1 MNISCHSPPVN
12 NKSLPFPIGRV
23 ELIIMMASLMS
34 LNALAIDIML
44 PALGLISDDF
54 GLTGE
59 NDRQWIITSYIYG
72 MAIGSILYGS
82 LADRYGR
89 KPVLLVTT
97 AIYVG
102 FGILCAFSESY
113 DLLLTAR
120 FIQGLAASA
129 MGVLANSIIRD
140 RYEGDA
146 MARTM
151 STIMMVFMAVP
162 VLAPMLGQLVLVFAP
177 WQMIFIVLSAIGALA
192 LLWLLIRLPET
203 LHPED
208 KTLINL
214 SSVTSAWASV
224 MLHRNAL
231 GHVLASGLMMAPL
244 FAFIA
249 SAQQIFFTTFDAAD
263 LFVFIFAANAIAM
276 ALGNFIN
283 SRIVMRFGA
292 RRVSQAALLF
302 FIFIAIIHLAITL
315 AGWLTMT
322 LFVILLATS
331 MGMVGFTGANFSS
344 IAMQPF
350 GKTAGVAS
358 SFQNFTRTLLSAA
371 IGGAI
376 GLQFDGTTLPL
387 VIGFF
392 FCGIAAFLF
401 ILWAENGVL
410 FRRVQTGAKKEPLRT
425 TEQTL

>member
-1 MNISCHSPPVN
+1 MS
-12 NKSLPFPIGRV
+12 NKSLPFPIGRL
-23 ELIIMMASLMS
+23 ELIFMMASLMS

-59 NDRQWIITSYIYG
+59 NDRQWIVTSYIYG

-89 KPVLLVTT
+89 KPVLLVTI

-102 FGILCAFSESY
+102 FGVLCAFSENY
-113 DLLLTAR
+113 DLLLGAR
-120 FIQGLAASA
+120 FVQGLAASA

-151 STIMMVFMAVP
+151 STIMMVFMVVP
-162 VLAPMLGQLVLVFAP
+162 VMAPMLGQLVLVFAP
-177 WQMIFIVLSAIGALA
+177 WQVIFIVLSAFGALA
-192 LLWLLIRLPET
+192 LIWVLIRLPET
-203 LHPED
+203 LNPED
-208 KTLINL
+208 KTPINM
-214 SSVTSAWASV
+214 SSVTSAWIGV
-224 MLHRNAL
+224 TLHRNAV

-249 SAQQIFFTTFDAAD
+249 SAQQIFSDTFDAAD
-263 LFVFIFAANAIAM
+263 IFVFIFAVNAM
-276 ALGNFIN
+276 AMAFGNFIN

-302 FIFIAIIHLAITL
+302 FIFIAIIHLGISL
-315 AGWLTMT
+315 AGWLS
-322 LFVILLATS
+322 LPVFVILLAAS
-331 MGMVGFTGANFSS
+331 MSMVGFTGANFSS

-358 SFQNFTRTLLSAA
+358 SFQNFTRTLISAA

-392 FCGIAAFLF
+392 FCGIASFLF
-401 ILWAENGVL
+401 ILWAEQGVL
-410 FRRVQTGAKKEPLRT
+410 FRRVQTVVTKEPLSPK
-425 TEQTL
+425 E